1 MPAQA
6 ENAATFHKL
15 HEELLIL
22 PNAWDAASA
31 RIVQDAGAKA
41 VATSS
46 AAVAWAQG
54 FADGHHFP
62 VENLV
67 AVVEATARA
76 VSIPVTCDAEGGY
89 SDDPKQAAENVA
101 RLIDVGAVGINLED
115 GKQPHELHLKK
126 IEAIRTIAEKKGAN
140 LFINARTDVI
150 LKALVPPAQAIE
162 ETLRRAAGIER
173 AGGSGLFV
181 PGIADAAQISAVVQ
195 GTKLPLNIMAR
206 PGAPP
211 AAKLRELGV
220 RRLSAATGLFN
231 VAMAAAR
238 EAAEDFL
245 RDGDSE
251 ALWQRRGSPPDY
263 NKLFGG

>member
-1 MPAQA
+1 MPAKPEQ
-6 ENAATFHKL
+6 AATFHKL
-15 HEELLIL
+15 HEDLLIL

-41 VATSS
+41 IATSS

-54 FADGHHFP
+54 YADGHHFP

-76 VSIPVTCDAEGGY
+76 VTVPITCDAEGGY

-101 RLIDVGAVGINLED
+101 KIIDAGAVGINLED
-115 GKQPHELHLKK
+115 GKQPHELHLRK
-126 IEAIRTIAEKKGAN
+126 IEAIRAAAEKKGVN
-140 LFINARTDVI
+140 LYINARTDVF
-150 LKALVPPAQAIE
+150 LKALVPPEQAVE
-162 ETLRRAAGIER
+162 ETLRRAAAIEQ

-181 PGIADAAQISAVVQ
+181 PGISDAAQISAVVR

-206 PGAPP
+206 PGAPSGTE
-211 AAKLRELGV
+211 LRELGV

-231 VAMAAAR
+231 AAMAAAR

-245 RDGDSE
+245 RDADSE

>member
-1 MPAQA
+1 MSA
-6 ENAATFHKL
+6 ENAALFHKL

-31 RIVQDAGAKA
+31 RVVEDAGAKA
-41 VATSS
+41 IATSS

-54 FADGHHFP
+54 YADGHHFP
-62 VENLV
+62 VANLV

-76 VSIPVTCDAEGGY
+76 VKIPITCDAEGGY
-89 SDDPKQAAENVA
+89 SDDPQQAAENVA
-101 RLIDVGAVGINLED
+101 KLIDAGCVGINLED

-126 IEAIRTIAEKKGAN
+126 IEAIRAAAEKKGVN
-140 LFINARTDVI
+140 LYINARTDVF
-150 LKALVPPAQAIE
+150 LKALVPPEQAVE
-162 ETLRRAAGIER
+162 ETLRRAAAIER

-181 PGIADAAQISAVVQ
+181 PGITEAAQISTIVQ

-206 PGAPP
+206 PGAPS

-220 RRLSAATGLFN
+220 RRISAATGLFN
-231 VAMAAAR
+231 AAMAAAR

-245 RDGDSE
+245 RDADSE

-263 NKLFGG
+263 NKLFAG